1 MGQSRPRTPSADL
14 GAVSRAR
21 FLSTFRAVHE
31 VFESPAVSSS
41 PEDSQLAACGPRD
54 ITLYTR
60 PGCHLCDEAKSA
72 IAPLLREFGAALREV
87 NIDADPV
94 LKERY
99 GWDIPVIFIGRKK
112 AAKHRVDLEQFRRQL
127 QEAGAS

>member
-1 MGQSRPRTPSADL
+1 M
-14 GAVSRAR
+14 
-21 FLSTFRAVHE
+21 
-31 VFESPAVSSS
+31 SSS
-41 PEDSQLAACGPRD
+41 PEDSRLARCGPFD
-54 ITLYTR
+54 VTLYTR
-60 PGCHLCDEAKSA
+60 PGCYLCDEAKSA

-99 GWDIPVIFIGRKK
+99 AWDIPVIFIGPRK

-127 QEAGAS
+127 QDAGAS

>member
-1 MGQSRPRTPSADL
+1 M
-14 GAVSRAR
+14 
-21 FLSTFRAVHE
+21 
-31 VFESPAVSSS
+31 SSS
-41 PEDSQLAACGPRD
+41 PEDSRLAACGPRD

-87 NIDADPV
+87 NIDADRV

-99 GWDIPVIFIGRKK
+99 GWDIPVIFIGQRK
-112 AAKHRVDLEQFRRQL
+112 AAKHHVDLEQFRRQL
-127 QEAGAS
+127 QDAGAN

>member
-1 MGQSRPRTPSADL
+1 MGQSRPRTPSADR

-41 PEDSQLAACGPRD
+41 PEDSRLAACGPRD
-54 ITLYTR
+54 VTLYTR

-72 IAPLLREFGAALREV
+72 IARLFREFAAALR
-87 NIDADPV
+87 DGT
-94 LKERY
+94 L
-99 GWDIPVIFIGRKK
+99 
-112 AAKHRVDLEQFRRQL
+112 
-127 QEAGAS
+127 EAGPLLNKANRCAV